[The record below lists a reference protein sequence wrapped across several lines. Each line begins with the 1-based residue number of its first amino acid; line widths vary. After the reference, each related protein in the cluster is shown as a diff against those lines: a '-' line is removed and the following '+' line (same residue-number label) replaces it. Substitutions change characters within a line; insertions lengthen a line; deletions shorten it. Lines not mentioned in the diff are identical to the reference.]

1 MMEARREQAAVG
13 LFVIVAAVLLILTV
27 FALSGVFSSS
37 PITYRTYFSNAGG
50 IAPGAA
56 VHYQGGSKIGRVEM
70 LRIDPQ
76 NPTRMEVMFIVK
88 AGIPIKTDT
97 LVSISS
103 FSALGE
109 NHLELSSGS
118 AQSPSAPPGSLLPS
132 KPYHGISDVTE
143 QLNDIAP
150 EAKKLLANLNERTT
164 ELQVTIKRI
173 NDLLGPDNQAN
184 LKATLA
190 NTRGMLE
197 ENRPALKSSLN
208 QIEAASH
215 KLGPLLDDLRKT
227 SAEANKAIDHV
238 DDLLTENR
246 PEIHNAL
253 IELRQNLAKL
263 QQLTT
268 QLNSTLDSNAENIDE
283 ILENMRHATENLREF
298 TDIIKTHPSTLIR
311 SSTPK
316 EHKPGQP

>member
-1 MMEARREQAAVG
+1 
-13 LFVIVAAVLLILTV
+13 
-27 FALSGVFSSS
+27 
-37 PITYRTYFSNAGG
+37 
-50 IAPGAA
+50 
-56 VHYQGGSKIGRVEM
+56 
-70 LRIDPQ
+70 
-76 NPTRMEVMFIVK
+76 
-88 AGIPIKTDT
+88 
-97 LVSISS
+97 
-103 FSALGE
+103 
-109 NHLELSSGS
+109 
-118 AQSPSAPPGSLLPS
+118 
-132 KPYHGISDVTE
+132 
-143 QLNDIAP
+143 
-150 EAKKLLANLNERTT
+150 
-164 ELQVTIKRI
+164 
-173 NDLLGPDNQAN
+173 
-184 LKATLA
+184 
-190 NTRGMLE
+190 E

>member
-1 MMEARREQAAVG
+1 MEARREQAAVG

-27 FALSGVFSSS
+27 FALGGAFSTS
-37 PITYRTYFSNAGG
+37 PMKFHAFFPFAGG
-50 IAPGAA
+50 IEPGATVRYA
-56 VHYQGGSKIGRVEM
+56 GGPKIGRVEM
-70 LRIDPQ
+70 LRIDPN
-76 NPTRMEVMFIVK
+76 NPARMEMVLSVK
-88 AGIPIKTDT
+88 QGLPIKTDSK
-97 LVSISS
+97 VRIMSMSP
-103 FSALGE
+103 LGE
-109 NHLELSSGS
+109 NHVEILAGSPQAAQAPSGS
-118 AQSPSAPPGSLLPS
+118 TLPAD
-132 KPYHGISDVTE
+132 PYTDFNAITA

-150 EAKKLLANLNERTT
+150 EAKKLLTNLNERAT
-164 ELQVTIKRI
+164 ELQVTIKRV
-173 NDLLGPDNQAN
+173 NDLLGPENQAN

-208 QIEAASH
+208 QIEGASH
-215 KLGPLLDDLRKT
+215 KLGPLLDDFRKT

-238 DDLLTENR
+238 DELLAEDR

-253 IELRQNLAKL
+253 IELRQSLTKI

-268 QLNSTLDSNAENIDE
+268 QLNSTLDTNAENIDE